1 MVKANRA
8 FLLRALLG
16 TSALAVLQSQA
27 MAGGFALREQ
37 SAYGQGSSFAGIA
50 AGGSLSSMFWN
61 PATLA
66 AVSGLE
72 IEAVGT
78 LLIPTSDVDITSPL
92 TSDEGDIAEDAFLPA
107 LYGAY
112 RLNDRFTLGIGVNSG
127 YGLVTRYDSTSILRT
142 SGVAGTSDIFSI
154 NVNPAVSFQVNDW
167 LALALGAQVQFIDVR
182 LTGLPPALG
191 LDSVEGDD
199 IAVGAT
205 AGILLTPM
213 AGTEIGLGYRS
224 HIDQTLEGELETLL
238 GDFDVEGEG
247 LDLPDVITLGVRQRI
262 TDRFRVMAGAEWA
275 NWSRFEAVDITGQT
289 FPSDIITLDFD
300 YNDGWFFSAGG
311 EYDVN
316 DKLTVRA
323 GIGYE
328 LSPLD
333 DDNRTFR
340 LPDNDRLWLSA
351 GASYKASERFSFD
364 LGYTYISV
372 ADTDIVSA
380 VAGGPTQNGPFSGES
395 DADVHLISAA
405 LKVKFGGGPKAFDKP

>member
-1 MVKANRA
+1 MVEGKRA
-8 FLLRALLG
+8 FILRALLG
-16 TSALAVLQSQA
+16 TTALVVIQSEA

-66 AVSGLE
+66 AVSGLQ
-72 IEAVGT
+72 IESVGT
-78 LLIPTSDVDITSPL
+78 MLIPTSDVEVTSPL
-92 TSDEGDIAEDAFLPA
+92 TTDEGDIAQDAFLPA

-112 RLNDRFTLGIGVNSG
+112 RLNDRLTLGVGVNSG

-142 SGVAGTSDIFSI
+142 SGIAGTSDIFSI

-167 LALALGAQVQFIDVR
+167 LALALGAQVQYIDVR

-199 IAVGAT
+199 IGIGAT
-205 AGILLTPM
+205 AGVLLTPM

-224 HIDQTLEGELETLL
+224 RIDHTLDGELETLL
-238 GDFDVEGEG
+238 GDFDVKGEG
-247 LDLPDVITLGVRQRI
+247 LDLPDVVTLGIRQRI

-289 FPSDIITLDFD
+289 FPAALITLDFD
-300 YNDGWFFSAGG
+300 YNDSWFFSAGG
-311 EYDVN
+311 EFDVN
-316 DKLTVRA
+316 DRLTVRA
-323 GIGYE
+323 GVGYE

-333 DDNRTFR
+333 EDNRTFR

-372 ADTDIVSA
+372 ADTDINS
-380 VAGGPTQNGPFSGES
+380 VAEGGPQQNDVFSGES

-405 LKVKFGGGPKAFDKP
+405 LKVKFGGAPKTFEKP

>member
-142 SGVAGTSDIFSI
+142 SGVAGTSDIFSL
-154 NVNPAVSFQVNDW
+154 NVNPAVSYQINEW
-167 LALALGAQVQFIDVR
+167 LALALGAQVQYIDVR
-182 LTGLPPALG
+182 LTGLPGALN
-191 LDSVEGDD
+191 SVEGDD
-199 IAVGAT
+199 VAVGAT
-205 AGILLTPM
+205 AGILLSPM

-224 HIDQTLEGELETLL
+224 RLDHTLDGELDTAL
-238 GDFDVEGEG
+238 GEFDVEGEG
-247 LDLPDVITLGVRQRI
+247 LDLPDVVTLGLRQRI
-262 TDRFRVMAGAEWA
+262 TDRFRVMAGVEWSH
-275 NWSRFEAVDITGQT
+275 WSRFEAVDITGQPAPLPAT
-289 FPSDIITLDFD
+289 ITLDFD

-316 DKLTVRA
+316 DKITVRA

-351 GASYKASERFSFD
+351 GASYKASERYSFD

>member
-1 MVKANRA
+1 
-8 FLLRALLG
+8 
-16 TSALAVLQSQA
+16 

-66 AVSGLE
+66 NVTGWQFES
-72 IEAVGT
+72 VGT
-78 LLIPTSDVDITSPL
+78 MIIPTSDVESFFGV
-92 TSDEGDIAEDAFLPA
+92 SNDEGDIAEDAFLPA

-112 RLNDRFTLGIGVNSG
+112 RLNDRLTFGFGVNSG
-127 YGLVTRYDSTSILRT
+127 YGLVTRYDSTSVLRAN
-142 SGVAGTSDIFSI
+142 GIAGTSDIFSL
-154 NVNPAVSFQVNDW
+154 NVNPAVSYQVNDW
-167 LALALGAQVQFIDVR
+167 LALAVGAQVQYIDVR
-182 LTGLPPALG
+182 LTGLPPTLF

-224 HIDQTLEGELETLL
+224 RINHTLDGELETLL
-238 GDFDVEGEG
+238 GDFDVKGEG
-247 LDLPDVITLGVRQRI
+247 LDLPDVVTLGIRQRI

-289 FPSDIITLDFD
+289 APFPGTITLDFD
-300 YNDGWFFSAGG
+300 YNDSWFFSAGG
-311 EYDVN
+311 EFDVN

-323 GIGYE
+323 GVGYE

-333 DDNRTFR
+333 GDNRTFR

-372 ADTDIVSA
+372 ADTDINS
-380 VAGGPTQNGPFSGES
+380 VAEGGPQQNDVFSGES

-405 LKVKFGGGPKAFDKP
+405 LKVKFGGAPKTFEKP

>member
-1 MVKANRA
+1 MVERKRA
-8 FLLRALLG
+8 FILRALLG
-16 TSALAVLQSQA
+16 TSALVVIQSEA
-27 MAGGFALREQ
+27 LAGGFALREQ
-37 SAYGQGSSFAGIA
+37 SAYGQGSSLAGIA

-66 AVSGLE
+66 DVTGWE
-72 IEAVGT
+72 FEAAGT
-78 LLIPTSDVDITSPL
+78 MLIPTSDVDSNVG
-92 TSDEGDIAEDAFLPA
+92 DEGDIAEDAFLPA

-112 RLNDRFTLGIGVNSG
+112 RLNDRFTFGVGVNSG
-127 YGLVTRYDSTSILRT
+127 YGLVTRYDGTSILRAN
-142 SGVAGTSDIFSI
+142 GVAGTSDIFSI

-167 LALALGAQVQFIDVR
+167 LALALGAQVQYIDVR
-182 LTGLPPALG
+182 LTGLPGALN
-191 LDSVEGDD
+191 SVEGDD
-199 IAVGAT
+199 VAVGAT

-224 HIDQTLEGELETLL
+224 RLDHTLEGDLDTAL
-238 GDFDVEGEG
+238 GEFDVEGEG
-247 LDLPDVITLGVRQRI
+247 LDLPDVVTFGIRQRI
-262 TDRFRVMAGAEWA
+262 TDRFRVMAGVEWT
-275 NWSRFEAVDITGQT
+275 NWSRFEAVDITGQ
-289 FPSDIITLDFD
+289 PSPPLPGTITLDFN

-323 GIGYE
+323 GVGYE

-351 GASYKASERFSFD
+351 GASYKASERYSFD
-364 LGYTYISV
+364 VGYTYISV

-395 DADVHLISAA
+395 DANVHIISAA
-405 LKVKFGGGPKAFDKP
+405 LKVKFGGAPKAFDKP

>member
-1 MVKANRA
+1 MVEGKRA
-8 FLLRALLG
+8 FILRALLG
-16 TSALAVLQSQA
+16 TTALVVIQSGA

-66 AVSGLE
+66 AVSGLQ
-72 IEAVGT
+72 IESVGT
-78 LLIPTSDVDITSPL
+78 MLIPTSDVEVTSPL
-92 TSDEGDIAEDAFLPA
+92 TTDEGDIAEDAFLPA

-112 RLNDRFTLGIGVNSG
+112 RLNDRLTVGVGVNSG

-154 NVNPAVSFQVNDW
+154 NVNPAVSYQVNDW
-167 LALALGAQVQFIDVR
+167 LALALGAQIQYIDVR
-182 LTGLPPALG
+182 LTAFPAPLIS
-191 LDSVEGDD
+191 LEGDD

-224 HIDQTLEGELETLL
+224 RIDHTLDGELDSLL
-238 GDFDVEGEG
+238 GEFDVEGEG
-247 LDLPDVITLGVRQRI
+247 LDLPDVVTLGIRQRI
-262 TDRFRVMAGAEWA
+262 TDRFRVMAGVEWA
-275 NWSRFEAVDITGQT
+275 NWSRFKAVDVTGQPAPLPGT
-289 FPSDIITLDFD
+289 ITLDFD
-300 YNDGWFFSAGG
+300 YNDSWFFSAGG
-311 EYDVN
+311 EFDVN

-323 GIGYE
+323 GVGYE

-333 DDNRTFR
+333 DDNRTYR

-372 ADTDIVSA
+372 ADTDIVA
-380 VAGGPTQNGPFSGES
+380 APAGPTQNGPFSGES

-405 LKVKFGGGPKAFDKP
+405 LKVKFDGGPKAFDKP

>member
-16 TSALAVLQSQA
+16 TSALVVLQSQA

-66 AVSGLE
+66 AVSGLQ
-72 IEAVGT
+72 IESVGT
-78 LLIPTSDVDITSPL
+78 FIIPTSDVDVTAPL
-92 TSDEGDIAEDAFLPA
+92 TTDEGDIAQDAFLPA
-107 LYGAY
+107 LYAAY
-112 RLNDRFTLGIGVNSG
+112 RLNDRLTVGVGVNSG

-154 NVNPAVSFQVNDW
+154 NLNPAVSYQVNDW
-167 LALALGAQVQFIDVR
+167 LALALGAQVQYIDVR
-182 LTGLPPALG
+182 LTAFPAPL
-191 LDSVEGDD
+191 LSLEGDD
-199 IAVGAT
+199 IAIGAT

-224 HIDQTLEGELETLL
+224 RLDHTLEGELDTL
-238 GDFDVEGEG
+238 GGAFDVEGEG
-247 LDLPDVITLGVRQRI
+247 LDLPDVFTLGIRQRI

-275 NWSRFEAVDITGQT
+275 TWSRFESVEVTGQ
-289 FPSDIITLDFD
+289 PGDPLVLDFD
-300 YNDGWFFSAGG
+300 YNDSWFFSAGG

-316 DKLTVRA
+316 DQLTLRA

-351 GASYKASERFSFD
+351 GATYKASERYSFD

-372 ADTDIVSA
+372 ADTDIAAAS
-380 VAGGPTQNGPFSGES
+380 AGGPMQNGPFSGES

-405 LKVKFGGGPKAFDKP
+405 LKIKFGGGPKAFDKP